1 MEILKLIVC
10 LILAILLATA
20 LSPLLAF
27 VGYLLGVAAFIII
40 LLEVFDRLEA
50 KLKNKN
56 SDYGRKW

>member
-1 MEILKLIVC
+1 MEILKLIICVA
-10 LILAILLATA
+10 LAILLAIV

-27 VGYLLGVAAFIII
+27 AGCLLGVAAFTLI

-56 SDYGRKW
+56 SDYGRE